1 MNKQTT
7 DFTPQSLLQMEEGKP
22 FASSLTLAQVF
33 AKSHK
38 HVLDNIRRMA
48 EELDTDFT
56 EPNFRPSAYADETGR
71 TLPAY
76 LLSRDGFTLVAMS
89 FTGKEALLWK
99 VRYIKA
105 FNAMEQALIQSNPAP
120 TQEVIQSAT
129 AQVQLK
135 NLPQKTFAPAPPV
148 TIQGLRGFITF
159 WAAIEGVPSDE
170 LERTLL
176 GNYGFSSFDLVQK
189 WDTDEME
196 WSLIKRLFRAIDDIT
211 DDETLPEER
220 SVLDGL
226 LDFGVLRGYQRAT
239 LEGVISM
246 LCNVPDI
253 NHLSVRGVRKA
264 TLALWSYLNRFPVR
278 RDYLSEALYAAKNFN

>member
-1 MNKQTT
+1 MNTQATS
-7 DFTPQSLLQMEEGKP
+7 FTPQSLVSIEDGHAFTTSLVVADSFEKNHKDVLKAVDNLECSP
-22 FASSLTLAQVF
+22 EFNERNFAPVEYVDT
-33 AKSHK
+33 KGEK
-38 HVLDNIRRMA
+38 RR
-48 EELDTDFT
+48 
-56 EPNFRPSAYADETGR
+56 AYR
-71 TLPAY
+71 I
-76 LLSRDGFTLVAMS
+76 SRDGFSFLVMG
-89 FTGKEALLWK
+89 FTGKKAAIWK
-99 VRYIKA
+99 ETFLQA
-105 FNAMEQALIQSNPAP
+105 FNVMEQALIQSNPAP

-129 AQVQLK
+129 AQQVQLK
-135 NLPQKTFAPAPPV
+135 NLPQKTFTPAPPV

-159 WAAIEGVPSDE
+159 WAAIERVPSDE

-211 DDETLPEER
+211 DDETLPKKR

-278 RDYLSEALYAAKNFN
+278 RDYLSEALYAAKEVN